1 MISTKRLEAVR
12 RELCSELGPD
22 DGLDPRLRGRHR
34 DPLSN
39 VRDLRLCGEVACILS
54 LELDDVLVERV
65 EPAPDATRLRVW
77 VHTDKL
83 EALERQRP
91 RLRAAVAAAIRRKRV
106 PDLVFAVV
114 PA

>member
-1 MISTKRLEAVR
+1 MISKKRLEAVR

-34 DPLSN
+34 DPHSH
-39 VRDLRLCGEVACILS
+39 VCILS
-54 LELDDVLVERV
+54 LELDGALIERV
-65 EPAPDATRLRVW
+65 EPAPDASRLRVW
-77 VHTDKL
+77 VRTEDL
-83 EALERQRP
+83 DAVERQRP
-91 RLRAAVAAAIRRKRV
+91 RLRAVVATAIRRKRA